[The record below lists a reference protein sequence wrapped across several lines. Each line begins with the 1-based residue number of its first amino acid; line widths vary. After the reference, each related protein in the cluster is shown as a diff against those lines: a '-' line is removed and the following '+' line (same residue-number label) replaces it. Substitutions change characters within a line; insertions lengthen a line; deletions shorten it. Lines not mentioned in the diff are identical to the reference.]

1 MKTIYNTYVKMKS
14 QEQCDRMKQLCIN
27 NNLPIWDDEC
37 AFIYD
42 TQQDFN
48 NFSFDNDGMP
58 EFMVFLCELD
68 FTEITEQE
76 FINLVNK
83 RKKQT
88 TLRNLLTD
96 SRLTI
101 QQFSDRIG
109 VKKSTFEYQLLKCK
123 DNHLDFTK
131 RYKDKFP
138 EVKKVYG
145 TDKDAM
151 LKFLKDN

>member
-48 NFSFDNDGMP
+48 NFAFDKDAMP
-58 EFMVFLCELD
+58 EFMVFICELD

-76 FINLVNK
+76 FTNLVNK

-151 LKFLKDN
+151 LKFLKEN

>member
-27 NNLPIWDDEC
+27 NNLAIWDDEC

-48 NFSFDNDGMP
+48 NFAFDNVGMP
-58 EFMVFLCELD
+58 EFMVFICEID

-96 SRLTI
+96 SRLTY
-101 QQFSDRIG
+101 QEFANRIK
-109 VKKSTFEYQLLKCK
+109 VKKSTFENQLLRLEHK
-123 DNHLDFTK
+123 HLYYTFI
-131 RYKDKFP
+131 YKDKFP

-151 LKFLKDN
+151 IKFLKDN